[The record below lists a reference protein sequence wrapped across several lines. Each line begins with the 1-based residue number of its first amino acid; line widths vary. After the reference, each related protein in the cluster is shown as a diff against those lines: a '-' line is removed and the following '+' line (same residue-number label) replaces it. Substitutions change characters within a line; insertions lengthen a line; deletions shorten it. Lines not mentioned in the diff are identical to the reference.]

1 MRPRYVTAPTG
12 PRPSWVRAG
21 RGPVARLLAAA
32 VILMGCLGVQ
42 VVSSVPAWAHDTL
55 VASNPKDGAVLDRAP
70 SAVVLR
76 FDQPVG
82 RRFGQVVVSGPDG
95 ATYQDGQLQVSGS
108 TVRQDLRA
116 LGPAG
121 TYRIAWRVVS
131 ADGHPVSDT
140 LTFRLRSAGTG
151 AGATPT
157 TTPGTTPDTS
167 PSVTAS
173 ATAPAA
179 AGDAGSGPP
188 WTPIVLV
195 VVLVGLLAAGIGV
208 AARRGRKTSR

>member
-1 MRPRYVTAPTG
+1 
-12 PRPSWVRAG
+12 
-21 RGPVARLLAAA
+21 
-32 VILMGCLGVQ
+32 MGCLGAQ
-42 VVSSVPAWAHDTL
+42 VVSSAPAWAHDSL
-55 VASNPKDGAVLDRAP
+55 VASDPKDGAVLDRAP
-70 SAVVLR
+70 SAIVLR

-95 ATYQDGQLQVSGS
+95 STYQDGQVQVSGS
-108 TVRQDLRA
+108 TVRQALRA

-140 LTFRLRSAGTG
+140 LAFRLASAGAG

-157 TTPGTTPDTS
+157 TTPGTTSDST

-173 ATAPAA
+173 ATSPAA
-179 AGDAGSGPP
+179 GGDTGSGGSGLP

-208 AARRGRKTSR
+208 MARRGRKTSR

>member
-1 MRPRYVTAPTG
+1 MSRRYVAAPAG
-12 PRPSWVRAG
+12 SRLLRLRAG
-21 RGPVARLLAAA
+21 RGPVTRLVAAA
-32 VILMGCLGVQ
+32 VILMGCVGAQ

-55 VASNPKDGAVLDRAP
+55 VASNPRDGAVLDRAP
-70 SAVVLR
+70 SAIVLQ

-82 RRFGQVVVSGPDG
+82 RRFGRVVVSGPDG

-108 TVRQDLRA
+108 TVRQHLRA

-140 LTFRLRSAGTG
+140 LAFRLRSAGPG
-151 AGATPT
+151 AG
-157 TTPGTTPDTS
+157 TTPGTTSSTT
-167 PSVTAS
+167 PSATAS
-173 ATAPAA
+173 ATSTAA
-179 AGDAGSGPP
+179 AGDAGSGGSGPP

-208 AARRGRKTSR
+208 TERHRRKTSR